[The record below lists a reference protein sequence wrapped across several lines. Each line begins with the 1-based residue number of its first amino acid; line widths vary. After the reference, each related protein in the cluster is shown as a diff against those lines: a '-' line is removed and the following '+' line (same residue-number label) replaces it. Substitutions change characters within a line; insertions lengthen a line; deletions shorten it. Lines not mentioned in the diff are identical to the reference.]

1 MFEFETEIEKLDK
14 ANRLF
19 LIVKEFSNVDLHLTS
34 VTNHQMGYL
43 FEKLARKFNKQA
55 NE

>member
-19 LIVKEFSNVDLHLTS
+19 LIVKEFTNPKVNLHPDHMSTA
-34 VTNHQMGYL
+34 
-43 FEKLARKFNKQA
+43 E
-55 NE
+55 